1 MQRILQNILMNSILH
16 NPEHTDI
23 YTQLSDNEE
32 SVVIH
37 IMDNGIGM
45 STHMIENLFQQ
56 YYRGT
61 TTDSS
66 TEGTGLGM
74 AIVYKLVHA
83 HNGTISVESEPSKG
97 TAFNIILPKKGRS

>member
-45 STHMIENLFQQ
+45 STHIIENLFQQ

-97 TAFNIILPKKGRS
+97 TAFDIILPKKGRS